1 MATVVPDFSLAIQ
14 RFDEGDS
21 DEAAAI
27 CQEILA
33 GQPHHA
39 GALHML
45 GVVARQ
51 RGQLTASLDLLARSI
66 REAPERAVV
75 WFDRGTTLYQNE
87 QIEAALEA
95 YRRAATLDPKLQEA
109 SLNLGA
115 ILEKKE
121 HYDEAL
127 PWALRALELRPD
139 CPRGH
144 YNLGNIYRATGR
156 LRLAIAAYQEAVR
169 LQPDHAQA
177 HWNLSHCYLLLGD
190 FDRGWAAY
198 EWRERASEV
207 FFDRHPG
214 PRWDGSSLSGRTL
227 LVHAEQGIGDEIM
240 FASCYDAVV
249 AQAGHCIFVCEP
261 RLAKLIERSFP
272 RATVYAYAR
281 RNDWA
286 PAPVRESYDWQI
298 PAGSL
303 PLFLRRSVAD
313 FPIRR
318 RYLVAD
324 SAAVDQWRARL
335 AALGTGLKIGI
346 SWRAGGKPSERRR
359 RSTTLAD
366 WQSLLALPGTH
377 WINLQYGETGEEL
390 LTARRELGVEIHD
403 FAEGDPLVDMDEFAA
418 KVSALDLVLS
428 VGNATV
434 HLAGALGVTTWALL
448 PPVPGWR
455 WQIDGL
461 TTPWY
466 PSVRLYRQ
474 SAVNTAP
481 DMLRRVKADLM
492 AVLRSGNLDLPLEAA
507 GHNAP
512 TLPSWP
518 TSPPV
523 SQSASTTGADI
534 LLPISHDSQEFTD
547 RALPAA
553 LARATEHHRAG
564 ELIQAEQIYR
574 EVLYHLPR
582 NIDAQRQLG
591 MLARQTG
598 RVQLAINSLRR
609 ALAAGDPAVDTRIC
623 LAASLRDADKL
634 DESLS
639 VYEEV
644 VGLAPESADARL
656 GLAKTLIR
664 QYRPDDARAH
674 LEEAI
679 RLVPEFAEAHLA
691 LAGILADDGE
701 HAEALAACD
710 RALAANP
717 GYALAH
723 ARRGEWLALLG
734 QTQAATAALD
744 AALAIQPGQVEW
756 LRFLAELLKRQ
767 ARFPE
772 AEQVYR
778 KALRIEPASAVLLN
792 DLGLILTDQGCLVEG
807 LNAYEAALNVD
818 PDSPLPHF
826 NRSLVWLQQGRL
838 AEGWHEYRWR
848 WKCPDFPAR
857 DFFRQPLWDG
867 SSLAG
872 RTILVHG
879 EQGIGDEIMF
889 ASCLPDIVE
898 RAQRVVVVC
907 EPRLAPLLA
916 RSFPTAVVHGV
927 GRGHEHLW
935 TVPASPAI
943 DVQSAFGDLPRHLR
957 PGLATFPQRNSFLR
971 ANPARIQVWRERLAQ
986 IGRDPKIGIAWQA
999 GTRPQDRLRRSA
1011 PLAHWQSL
1019 LKCTGAQFISLE
1031 YGDCQAEIE
1040 ACRRAGATLHT
1051 LRDINP
1057 RNDLDELAATISALD
1072 LVVSVGNASVH
1083 LAGALGV
1090 PTWALL
1096 PRFQGWCWPLDRE
1109 EMPWYASV
1117 RVLRQADDGDWP
1129 GLLARVEAEFL
1140 NWLIGNSDYQ
1150 SIGE

>member
-1 MATVVPDFSLAIQ
+1 MATVVPDFSLAVR
-14 RFDEGDS
+14 RFDEGHS
-21 DEAAAI
+21 DEAVVI
-27 CQEILA
+27 CQEVLA
-33 GQPHHA
+33 GQPQHA

-45 GVVARQ
+45 GIVARQ
-51 RGQLTASLDLLARSI
+51 RGQLAASLDLLDRAL

-75 WFDRGTTLYQNE
+75 WFDRGTTLYQDE
-87 QIEAALEA
+87 QVEAALEA
-95 YRRAATLDPKLQEA
+95 YRRSAALDPKLQEA
-109 SLNLGA
+109 ALNLGA

-121 HYDEAL
+121 QYEEAL
-127 PWALRALELRPD
+127 PWALRAIELRKD
-139 CPRGH
+139 CHRAH
-144 YNLGNIYRATGR
+144 YNLGNIYRGTGQ
-156 LRLAIAAYQEAVR
+156 LRSAIAAYQEAVR
-169 LQPDHAQA
+169 LKPDHAQA
-177 HWNLSHCYLLLGD
+177 HWNLAHCYLLLGD
-190 FDRGWAAY
+190 FTRGWPAY
-198 EWRERASEV
+198 EWREKANEV

-214 PRWDGSSLSGRTL
+214 PRWDGSSLAGKTL

-240 FASCYDAVV
+240 FAACYDAVV
-249 AQAGHCIFVCEP
+249 AQAKHCIFVCEP
-261 RLAKLIERSFP
+261 RLVQLTERSFP
-272 RATVYAYAR
+272 QATVYAHAR

-286 PAPVRESYDWQI
+286 PAAVQEAYDWQI

-303 PLFLRRSVAD
+303 PLFLRRSIAD

-318 RYLVAD
+318 RYLIAD
-324 SAAVDQWRARL
+324 STAVDRWRDRL

-366 WQSLLALPGTH
+366 WQSLLALPDTH
-377 WINLQYGETGEEL
+377 WINLQYGETSEEL
-390 LTARRELGVEIHD
+390 QTARRELGVEIHD
-403 FAEGDPLVDMDEFAA
+403 FVEGDPLVDMDEFAA

-455 WQIDGL
+455 WQIEGS

-474 SAVNTAP
+474 PANNTAP
-481 DMLRRVKADLM
+481 DSLSRVKVDLT
-492 AVLRSGNLDLPLEAA
+492 AVLRSGRLDLPLEAT
-507 GHNAP
+507 GYNAP
-512 TLPSWP
+512 ATPWPPSRP
-518 TSPPV
+518 AP
-523 SQSASTTGADI
+523 QSASGTASDI
-534 LLPISHDSQEFTD
+534 LLPILHDSQEFTE

-553 LARATEHHRAG
+553 LAKATEHHRAG
-564 ELIQAEQIYR
+564 ELVQAEQIYR
-574 EVLYHLPR
+574 EVLYHMPR
-582 NIDAQRQLG
+582 NVDAQRQLG
-591 MLARQTG
+591 MLARQSG
-598 RVQLAINSLRR
+598 RTQLAINSLRR
-609 ALAAGDPAVDTRIC
+609 ALAAGDQAADTRIC

-634 DESLS
+634 DEALS
-639 VYEEV
+639 IYEEV
-644 VGLAPESADARL
+644 VELTPESADARL
-656 GLAKTLIR
+656 GLAKTLVR
-664 QYRPDDARAH
+664 RYRPDEARTH

-691 LAGILADDGE
+691 LAGILADDGQ
-701 HAEALAACD
+701 HAEALAACN
-710 RALAANP
+710 RALMVNP

-723 ARRGEWLALLG
+723 ARRGEWLAALG

-767 ARFPE
+767 ARFHE

-778 KALRIEPASAVLLN
+778 QALRIEPASAVLLN
-792 DLGLILTDQGCLVEG
+792 DLGLILTDQGCLAEG
-807 LNAYEAALNVD
+807 LQAYEAALKID
-818 PDSPLPHF
+818 PDFPLPHF

-848 WKCPDFPAR
+848 WKCPDFPPR

-889 ASCLPDIVE
+889 ASCLPDVVE
-898 RAQRVVVVC
+898 RALRVVVVC
-907 EPRLAPLLA
+907 EPRLAPLFA

-927 GRGHEHLW
+927 GRGREHLW
-935 TVPASPAI
+935 TTPTSPVI
-943 DVQSAFGDLPRHLR
+943 DVQAAIGDLPGQLR
-957 PGLATFPQRNSFLR
+957 TGLASFPRRNSFLQ
-971 ANPARIQVWRERLAQ
+971 ANPARSQFWRDRLARV
-986 IGRDPKIGIAWQA
+986 GPGPKIGIAWRA
-999 GTRPQDRLRRSA
+999 GVRPHDRSRRSA

-1019 LKCTGAQFISLE
+1019 LKCTGAQFISLD
-1031 YGDCQAEIE
+1031 YGDCQAEID
-1040 ACRRAGATLHT
+1040 ACRQSGAALHT
-1051 LRDINP
+1051 LPGINP
-1057 RNDLDELAATISALD
+1057 LNNLDELAATISALD
-1072 LVVSVGNASVH
+1072 LVISVGNASVH

-1090 PTWALL
+1090 PAWALL

-1117 RVLRQADDGDWP
+1117 RVLRQIEDGDWP
-1129 GLLARVEAEFL
+1129 ELLARVEAEFL
-1140 NWLIGNSDYQ
+1140 NWRLANSEYQTIGA
-1150 SIGE
+1150 